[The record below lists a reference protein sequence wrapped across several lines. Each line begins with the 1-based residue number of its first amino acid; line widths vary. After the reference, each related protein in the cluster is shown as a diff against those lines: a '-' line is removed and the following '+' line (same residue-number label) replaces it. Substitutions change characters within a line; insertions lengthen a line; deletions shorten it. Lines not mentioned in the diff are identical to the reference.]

1 MLYNCCKAL
10 ALLLMGQAALE
21 RDYEQKHCPLTLV
34 ELPAQLVVRAAFD
47 HFGDV
52 LCFLVDWHSPDD
64 SSLGWWGHHFD
75 LNGACLGNL
84 AVQLL
89 QFGGILNE
97 GKKGKKSK
105 RVRMVS

>member
-1 MLYNCCKAL
+1 M
-10 ALLLMGQAALE
+10 
-21 RDYEQKHCPLTLV
+21 
-34 ELPAQLVVRAAFD
+34 VRAAFD

-89 QFGGILNE
+89 QFSGILSE
-97 GKKGKKSK
+97 GKREKEQESQDGQLE
-105 RVRMVS
+105 RWRHTRRMEIDLYTC